1 MVRYIDQYD
10 KQKLSFGVK
19 EKSAIGIGIVVLIS
33 IYFMFFHVD
42 RTPYGYAE
50 IPEKLDNYLK
60 SSLHYKDEYNSGKMV
75 VIYYDER
82 DKEYKYNGRFKDA
95 LNIAERSQKIDELY
109 EFVEFQQLKN
119 NILFDGKKGEEI
131 LKGEKLLKKTCRK
144 FCVMNPKKK
153 ALYFYF
159 EPQTRDAQ
167 YLESNLEK
175 LEFWGM
181 KLD

>member
-10 KQKLSFGVK
+10 KQNLSFGVK

-60 SSLHYKDEYNSGKMV
+60 QSDHYKNAYNSGKM
-75 VIYYDER
+75 IIIKYNENND
-82 DKEYKYNGRFKDA
+82 EYKYNPRFKDA
-95 LNIAERSQKIDELY
+95 LDIAERSQKVADLY
-109 EFVEFQQLKN
+109 EFVNFKRLNN
-119 NILFDGKKGEEI
+119 NILFDGKEGEII
-131 LKGEKLLKKTCRK
+131 LKGEKLLKKNCRK
-144 FCVMNPKKK
+144 FCIMNPKKK